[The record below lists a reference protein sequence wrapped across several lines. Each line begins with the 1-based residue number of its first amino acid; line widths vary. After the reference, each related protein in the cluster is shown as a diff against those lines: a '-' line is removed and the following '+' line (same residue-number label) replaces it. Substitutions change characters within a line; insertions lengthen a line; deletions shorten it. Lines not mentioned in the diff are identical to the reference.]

1 MAHSDHGIG
10 FIRGIQ
16 ALNVLCFVTNHDKIS
31 VKMIL
36 PFNDKSR
43 EEDVSKFNT
52 PRLLLSIV

>member
-1 MAHSDHGIG
+1 M
-10 FIRGIQ
+10 
-16 ALNVLCFVTNHDKIS
+16 CFVTNHDKIS
-31 VKMIL
+31 VKLIL